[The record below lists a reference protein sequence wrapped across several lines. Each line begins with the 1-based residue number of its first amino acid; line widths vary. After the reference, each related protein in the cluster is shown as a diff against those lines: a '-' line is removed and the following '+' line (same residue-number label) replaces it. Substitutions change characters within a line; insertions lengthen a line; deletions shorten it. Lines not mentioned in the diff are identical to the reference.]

1 MVQAGTLFGYLAA
14 FVTVL
19 LAIAV
24 GDMAV
29 SLHRLLRARRR
40 IEWHP
45 LPLVAAFIVLLV
57 LLTNFFALWQLT
69 QTERMSFLE
78 LCWLL
83 VPQFIY
89 FLAASAAL
97 PDEVPAK
104 GLNLFDF
111 YVAERRYLYALLL
124 LAIVVEITD
133 GTIRLGLFDQ
143 DPQRYLTHYLP
154 LNLVSFLSLL
164 AMFWRR
170 EKWVHGTALGILL
183 VVAYFGV
190 LGWTVEGAAAIV
202 SV

>member
-83 VPQFIY
+83 VPQVLY
-89 FLAASAAL
+89 FLAASAVL
-97 PDEVPAK
+97 PDEIPAK
-104 GLNLFDF
+104 GLDLFGF
-111 YVAERRYLYALLL
+111 YAAERRYLYTLLL
-124 LAIVVEITD
+124 LAVVAEVVD
-133 GTIRLGLFDQ
+133 GTARLGMFDQ

-154 LNLVSFLSLL
+154 LNLVTLLSLM
-164 AMFWRR
+164 AMIWRR

>member
-83 VPQFIY
+83 VPQVLY
-89 FLAASAAL
+89 FLAASAVL
-97 PDEVPAK
+97 PDEIPAK
-104 GLNLFDF
+104 GLG
-111 YVAERRYLYALLL
+111 RLLPT
-124 LAIVVEITD
+124 AIFA
-133 GTIRLGLFDQ
+133 R
-143 DPQRYLTHYLP
+143 
-154 LNLVSFLSLL
+154 
-164 AMFWRR
+164 WR
-170 EKWVHGTALGILL
+170 GG
-183 VVAYFGV
+183 
-190 LGWTVEGAAAIV
+190 
-202 SV
+202 

>member
-83 VPQFIY
+83 VPQVLY
-89 FLAASAAL
+89 FLAASAVL
-97 PDEVPAK
+97 PDEIPAK
-104 GLNLFDF
+104 GLDLFGF
-111 YVAERRYLYALLL
+111 YAAERRYFYTLLL
-124 LAIVVEITD
+124 LAVVAEVVD
-133 GTIRLGLFDQ
+133 GTARLGMFDQ

-154 LNLVSFLSLL
+154 LTLVTLLSLL
-164 AMFWRR
+164 AMIWR
-170 EKWVHGTALGILL
+170 ETFEPV
-183 VVAYFGV
+183 
-190 LGWTVEGAAAIV
+190 GAQPV
-202 SV
+202 SVETLAAQHLDVVMKGMRP

>member
-14 FVTVL
+14 FITVL

-40 IEWHP
+40 VKWHS
-45 LPLVAAFIVLLV
+45 LPLVAGFVVLLI
-57 LLTNFFALWQLT
+57 LLTNFFAIWQLT
-69 QTERMSFLE
+69 GTQRMTFLE

-83 VPQFIY
+83 VPQFLY
-89 FLAASAAL
+89 FLTASAVL
-97 PDEVPAK
+97 PDEIPAK
-104 GLNLFDF
+104 GLDLFDF
-111 YVAERRYLYALLL
+111 YMGERRYFFMLLL
-124 LAIVVEITD
+124 LAVIVEVVD
-133 GTIRLGLFDQ
+133 GTVRLGLFEQ

-164 AMFWRR
+164 AMIWRR
-170 EKWVHGTALGILL
+170 EKWVHWTAMGILL

-190 LGWTVEGAAAIV
+190 LGWQIEGAAAV
-202 SV
+202 VPG

>member
-14 FVTVL
+14 FITVL

-40 IEWHP
+40 IKWHP
-45 LPLVAAFIVLLV
+45 LPLVAAFIVLLI
-57 LLTNFFALWQLT
+57 LLTNFFAIWRLT
-69 QTERMSFLE
+69 ETERITFLE

-83 VPQFIY
+83 VPQFLY
-89 FLAASAAL
+89 FLAASAVL
-97 PDEVPAK
+97 PDEIPAK

-111 YVAERRYLYALLL
+111 YAAERRYLYTLLL
-124 LAIVVEITD
+124 LAVVAEIID
-133 GTIRLGLFDQ
+133 GTLRLRLFEQ
-143 DPQRYLTHYLP
+143 DPQRYFTHYLP
-154 LNLVSFLSLL
+154 LNFVSSLSLL
-164 AMFWRR
+164 AMIWRR
-170 EKWVHGTALGILL
+170 EKWVHWTALTILL

-202 SV
+202 PA